1 MLSIEHLYFSYQGQ
15 PPYVLNDLN
24 LHIHSGDYI
33 SIVGDNGCGKST
45 LLRLI
50 LGFLTPVKGSIK
62 RNTNNIRYV
71 SQKNDFSHAGFPI
84 TVTEILDSYRKLLK
98 IKDKSEVNRVLELTN
113 MTEFK
118 DRLISKLSGGQAQ
131 RVSIARALI
140 GSPDLIILDEPSTGI
155 DRKSQEGVYALLR
168 DLNQKHHI
176 TIISVE
182 HNLEMAIANST
193 NIYHISNG
201 HGHLCSPEQYAC
213 EIMHNTGRN
222 PVDHENCSCFTDV
235 TTQAQ
240 AQAEAQAQ
248 AQAQAQA
255 GHDRSSAQDHGRDA
269 DVLANYLQAHGLAL
283 VDQPTTMI
291 RLAASRPDTNAP
303 ADNGPQNAPQA
314 RTATVCALAAQALG

>member
-62 RNTNNIRYV
+62 RSTNNIRYV

-84 TVTEILDSYRKLLK
+84 TVKEILDSYRKLLK
-98 IKDKSEVNRVLELTN
+98 IKDKQEVNRVLELTH

-140 GSPDLIILDEPSTGI
+140 GKPDLIILDEPSTGI
-155 DRKSQEGVYALLR
+155 DRKSQEGIYALLR
-168 DLNQKHHI
+168 NLNQKHHI

-182 HNLEMAIANST
+182 HNIEMALANST
-193 NIYHISNG
+193 NIYHIANG
-201 HGHLCSPEQYAC
+201 QGHLCSPEQYAS
-213 EIMHNTGRN
+213 EIMHSTGRN
-222 PVDHENCSCFTDV
+222 PIDHKNCSCFTDV
-235 TTQAQ
+235 TI
-240 AQAEAQAQ
+240 EAQAQ
-248 AQAQAQA
+248 AQAQAEDPAEEQA
-255 GHDRSSAQDHGRDA
+255 RAESQCYHAECLLRSNLYFSFMSMYWYLHGVTPFQYDWR
-269 DVLANYLQAHGLAL
+269 YHESR
-283 VDQPTTMI
+283 I
-291 RLAASRPDTNAP
+291 ASRYYTRFINEY
-303 ADNGPQNAPQA
+303 
-314 RTATVCALAAQALG
+314 